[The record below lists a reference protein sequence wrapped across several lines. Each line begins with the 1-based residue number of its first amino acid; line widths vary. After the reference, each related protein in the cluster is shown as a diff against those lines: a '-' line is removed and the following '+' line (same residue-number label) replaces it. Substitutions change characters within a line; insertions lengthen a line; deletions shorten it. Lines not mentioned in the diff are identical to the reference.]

1 MTSLNLKALLPAVFA
16 AATFSTMAIGQDDA
30 LPQTLF
36 TNVHVFDG
44 VNEARIENASVLV
57 EGNLIKEVSTESIDA
72 PGATMFDGGGRTLMP
87 GLIDGHTHFFFAV
100 NGGVGAAE
108 QMHWQ
113 YLGAMG
119 AYAAKEHL
127 HNGFTTVREAG
138 GGAVGPGLKQAID
151 EGYMEG
157 PRIYPSGAWIGQT
170 SGHQDFVTYGQFD
183 QTESNLY
190 RLGIS
195 INADGADEVTAAVRK
210 NLSLGAS
217 QIKIMIS
224 GGVSSVK
231 DPLHSS
237 QMTEAEIRAAVDA
250 AAAWDTY
257 VMTHVYND
265 SDIKRA
271 LEYGVKSIEH
281 GQFMTDETA
290 KLAIEKGAFI
300 VSNLAGSTEGIL
312 QHPAYSV
319 EGSPVLAKT
328 KQFLAGVSNYKTVVN
343 DNPDLK
349 MVFQTDLVFTLGHD
363 LRRGI
368 DFEKWVLTDYLGN
381 LRALRAMTSTA
392 GELMALSGKQNPY
405 PEKLGVIE
413 PGAYADILIVDG
425 NPLEDITVIGANS
438 DWLGAPDREEIATMR
453 IIMKDGV
460 IYKNTLN

>member
-1 MTSLNLKALLPAVFA
+1 MKQFTKITMTAGAFALAASVSFA
-16 AATFSTMAIGQDDA
+16 QDA

-36 TNVHVFDG
+36 TNVHAFDG
-44 VNEARIENASVLV
+44 VNEERIENASVLV
-57 EGNLIKEVSTESIDA
+57 EGNLIKEVSTDAIDA
-72 PGATMFDGGGRTLMP
+72 PDATLIDGGGRTLMP
-87 GLIDGHTHFFFAV
+87 GLIDGHTHFLFAV
-100 NGGVGAAE
+100 NGGVGGAE
-108 QMHWQ
+108 QTHWQ
-113 YLGAMG
+113 YFGAMG
-119 AYAAKEHL
+119 TYAAKEHL

-138 GGAVGPGLKQAID
+138 GGVVGPGLKQAID
-151 EGYMEG
+151 EGYVEG
-157 PRIYPSGAWIGQT
+157 PRIYPSAAWIGQT

-183 QTESNLY
+183 QTENNLY
-190 RLGIS
+190 RLGFS

-217 QIKIMIS
+217 QIKIMVS
-224 GGVSSVK
+224 GGVASVK

-257 VMTHVYND
+257 VLTHVYND

-319 EGSPVLAKT
+319 EGSPTLLKT
-328 KQFLAGVSNYKTVVN
+328 KQFLAGASNFKTVVN

-349 MVFQTDLVFTLGHD
+349 MVFQTDLVFTRGYD

-381 LRALRAMTSTA
+381 LRSLRAMTSTA
-392 GELMALSGKQNPY
+392 GEVMALSGKQNPY
-405 PEKLGVIE
+405 PGKLGVIE
-413 PGAYADILIVDG
+413 EGAYADILIVDG
-425 NPLEDITVIGANS
+425 NPLEDITVIGASS
-438 DWLGAPDREEIATMR
+438 DWLGAPDREEIPTMR

-460 IYKNTLN
+460 IYKNTLD